1 VPDKVRADPTFQHE
15 HYASMQRKCPPNPN
29 PYVLYLDTSKY
40 EGICCTDAINAVF
53 RTCLMDAVAITPYAA
68 SRVLAVAFDTV
79 ENVQKYA
86 GKPLKDFPDDVCF
99 YANVAP
105 STRLLRYT
113 VNGVPS
119 TDRDATSTALIK
131 EFQKYGEVVEVCPLK
146 YTNAPY
152 LTGTWHIT
160 VRADIEDEARSVPS
174 TLQVLDSET
183 CVDIPGQRRVCPICK
198 SEDHIDPRCKT
209 GQRQRQRFIN
219 PHRDSAP
226 VLSPRNPLLNESLA
240 QLRERERKQAER
252 RAANKAA
259 ARSGTTNG
267 STDWADDIPEEDMA
281 VDGTNNSNRTR
292 QHPGSSW
299 TTVGK
304 NGRPNRNRSRSPN
317 RSRSG
322 WEN

>member
-1 VPDKVRADPTFQHE
+1 
-15 HYASMQRKCPPNPN
+15 
-29 PYVLYLDTSKY
+29 
-40 EGICCTDAINAVF
+40 
-53 RTCLMDAVAITPYAA
+53 
-68 SRVLAVAFDTV
+68 
-79 ENVQKYA
+79 
-86 GKPLKDFPDDVCF
+86 
-99 YANVAP
+99 
-105 STRLLRYT
+105 
-113 VNGVPS
+113 
-119 TDRDATSTALIK
+119 
-131 EFQKYGEVVEVCPLK
+131 
-146 YTNAPY
+146 
-152 LTGTWHIT
+152 
-160 VRADIEDEARSVPS
+160 
-174 TLQVLDSET
+174 
-183 CVDIPGQRRVCPICK
+183 VCPICK

-281 VDGTNNSNRTR
+281 VDSTNNSNRTR